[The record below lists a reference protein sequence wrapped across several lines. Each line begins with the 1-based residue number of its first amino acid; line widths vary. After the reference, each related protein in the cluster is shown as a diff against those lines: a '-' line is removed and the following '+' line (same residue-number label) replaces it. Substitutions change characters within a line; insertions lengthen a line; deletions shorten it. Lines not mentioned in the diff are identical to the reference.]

1 MLHGYVPKIQE
12 KSDMKKS
19 FFLLM
24 WAFIFAMMLAA
35 CGNSQTNSPPVSSL
49 SVEMSEFKF
58 NPADMTVFAGKE
70 ITLTLVNNGGVEH
83 DFAILKKGKVA
94 QIPFDRDKQGSDIL
108 VDYKVGAKQSGVY
121 TFILPEAGEYQV
133 ICSIQGHMEAG
144 MQARL
149 IGK

>member
-1 MLHGYVPKIQE
+1 
-12 KSDMKKS
+12 MKKS
-19 FFLLM
+19 FLLLM
-24 WAFIFAMMLAA
+24 RAFIFAMLLTA
-35 CGNSQTNSPPVSSL
+35 CGTSQSNNAPVSSL

-58 NPADMTVFAGKE
+58 TPADMTVFAGKE

-94 QIPFDRDKQGSDIL
+94 QIPFDRDKQGNDIL
-108 VDYKVGAKQSGVY
+108 VDYKVGAKQSGEY
-121 TFILPEAGEYQV
+121 KFTLPEAGEYQV

-149 IGK
+149 FGK